1 MGLLLLVAASFPE
14 EAIVP
19 AALLEALVPAA
30 RQSFAHRLY
39 LAYISP
45 ISRLY
50 LPVRA
55 SPVRVRHP
63 AIHCRVSAADGLGQ
77 GARRLASQPGMRM
90 LDAPR
95 APFAAQEPLLEER
108 VQAERVRAERAA
120 AEGAGAQSH
129 AAAAAAQPQVR
140 VRRCLRTL
148 LRMSLLSGSI
158 REGIQVHDLR
168 VRVRV
173 RIRI

>member
-1 MGLLLLVAASFPE
+1 VGLLLLAAASFPE

-129 AAAAAAQPQVR
+129 VAAQPQVR

>member
-1 MGLLLLVAASFPE
+1 MGLLLLVAATFPE

-30 RQSFAHRLY
+30 RQSFARRLY

-129 AAAAAAQPQVR
+129 AAAAQPQVR

>member
-1 MGLLLLVAASFPE
+1 MGLLLLVAAAFPE

-30 RQSFAHRLY
+30 RQSFARRLY

-77 GARRLASQPGMRM
+77 GARSRASQPGMRM
-90 LDAPR
+90 L
-95 APFAAQEPLLEER
+95 LE
-108 VQAERVRAERAA
+108 
-120 AEGAGAQSH
+120 
-129 AAAAAAQPQVR
+129 
-140 VRRCLRTL
+140 
-148 LRMSLLSGSI
+148 
-158 REGIQVHDLR
+158 
-168 VRVRV
+168 
-173 RIRI
+173 